1 MTLDPIFAAP
11 AVVQFHL
18 ATVAPAFFI
27 GTWLILFSTKGS
39 RAHRAAGF
47 VYLALMTATAVA
59 AVFIHATDLPNFLGF
74 TPIHLFVPLTFYG
87 VYSALINVRRGNIAG
102 HRQAMLGLYIGAIL
116 IAGTLAFLPGRVLH
130 AVFFS

>member
-18 ATVAPAFFI
+18 ATVVPAFFI
-27 GTWLILFSTKGS
+27 GTWLIFFSTKGS
-39 RAHRAAGF
+39 RPHRAAGF
-47 VYLALMTATAVA
+47 VYLGLMTATAVA
-59 AVFIHATDLPNFLGF
+59 AIFIHATDLPNFLGF
-74 TPIHLFVPLTFYG
+74 TPIHLFVPLTFFG
-87 VYSALINVRRGNIAG
+87 VSSALINVRRGNIAG
-102 HRQAMLGLYIGAIL
+102 HRIAMLGLYIGAIL